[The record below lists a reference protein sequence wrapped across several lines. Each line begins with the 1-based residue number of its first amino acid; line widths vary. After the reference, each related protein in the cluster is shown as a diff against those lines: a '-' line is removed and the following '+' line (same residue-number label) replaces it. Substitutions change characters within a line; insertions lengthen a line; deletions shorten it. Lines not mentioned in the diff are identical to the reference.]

1 MDKFKILIV
10 EDEKK
15 IARFLE
21 LELEHEGYLV
31 EAVHDGRTG
40 LSRVKEQEYDLVL
53 LDIML
58 PELDGIELC
67 RRIRQ
72 FSSLPVIM
80 LTAKDDV
87 SDKVTGL
94 DIGADDYV
102 TKPFVIEEV
111 LARIRALI
119 RRSQEQ
125 PDSQRDSANKLQL
138 GDLVM
143 DLSGHEVTR
152 CGQVIPLTKREFDLL
167 EYLLRN
173 SGIVLDRDKIL
184 AAVWGYDYEV
194 DGKILDVYIRYLRS
208 KIDDPFD
215 QKLLHTVRG
224 YGYTLKES

>member
-21 LELEHEGYLV
+21 LELDHEGYLV
-31 EAVHDGRTG
+31 DSVHDGRAG
-40 LSRVKEQEYDLVL
+40 LARVHEQEYDLVL

-58 PELDGIELC
+58 PELNGIEVC

-72 FSSLPVIM
+72 FSSLPIIM

-87 SDKVTGL
+87 ADMVTGL
-94 DIGADDYV
+94 DVGADDYI
-102 TKPFVIEEV
+102 TKPFAIEEI
-111 LARIRALI
+111 LARIRAIL
-119 RRSQEQ
+119 RRTQE
-125 PDSQRDSANKLQL
+125 SWDSANKLQV

-143 DLSGHEVTR
+143 DLSAHQVTR
-152 CGQVIPLTKREFDLL
+152 GGQTIQLTKREFDLL

-173 SGIVLDRDKIL
+173 SGIVLGRDAIL
-184 AAVWGYDYEV
+184 TAVWGYEYEV
-194 DGKILDVYIRYLRS
+194 DSNILDVYIRYLRS

-215 QKLLHTVRG
+215 KKLLHTVRG
-224 YGYTLKES
+224 FGYTLKES